1 MNKKRIITIAGRP
14 GSGKSTAS
22 KGVAEFLGFEHF
34 SSGDLF
40 RAISRDRGVD
50 VHQSNLAAEKE
61 EAGHEQ
67 SIDYLVDQRLREIGE
82 EQDEVVIDSRTAWHW
97 IPESFKV
104 YLNLDLD
111 IAAARIL
118 KSIDPVRRE
127 HEHVPDDPQ
136 EYAAQLKS
144 RLDSESRR
152 YKALYDVNP
161 YDTTNYDLIIDTA
174 IATPEEVQRRI
185 IDGYQEWIED
195 SGA

>member
-1 MNKKRIITIAGRP
+1 MKKKRIITIAGRP

-61 EAGHEQ
+61 EAGEQ

-82 EQDEVVIDSRTAWHW
+82 EQDGVVIDSRTAWHW

-118 KSIDPVRRE
+118 NSIDPVRRE

-161 YDTTNYDLIIDTA
+161 YDTTNYDLIVDTA

-185 IDGYQEWIED
+185 IDGYKEWIED